1 MRLSLVTGLRS
12 SDTFVG
18 RSEVFHFTRRLTISK
33 QRVNYEPQQCPRGD
47 VPRTSAGN
55 VLPPIKGKR
64 RVVKTERYGHEGES
78 GSGRNW
84 MLKRGMFARRV
95 QKKKKKVKRLHCFAG
110 CLVFQKEK
118 KKFATLSSL
127 LFWQIC
133 NFALHINLN
142 ETL

>member
-95 QKKKKKVKRLHCFAG
+95 QKKKKESETFTLFCRMFSFPKR
-110 CLVFQKEK
+110 K
-118 KKFATLSSL
+118 KK
-127 LFWQIC
+127 IC
-133 NFALHINLN
+133 DFVVIAILANMQFCTAY
-142 ETL
+142 